1 MKKINPFF
9 QKGKSLILA
18 YDHGIEH
25 GPKEF
30 DLTNVDPQYIV
41 DIAVKGKFSALACQ
55 SGIARHYVDHHSKR
69 VPLIIKLNGKTNIPQ
84 IEPIS
89 LQNCSVKRAVD
100 LRADA
105 VGYTIY
111 LGSEHEREMFK
122 EFGKVVEEAHDY
134 LIPVMAWIYPRGK
147 WVKDKLSTDI
157 LAYAARVGLELGAD
171 AVKLKYNSDKEGFK
185 WVVKSA
191 GQAKVMVAGGPK
203 VEFGNKYLR
212 EVKDFMD
219 AGASG
224 MAVGR
229 NVWKSD
235 KPLKVTKA
243 LKSIIFDGAK
253 VKDALKWLKK

>member
-1 MKKINPFF
+1 MKKINPIF
-9 QKGKSLILA
+9 KNEKSLILA
-18 YDHGIEH
+18 YDHGMEH
-25 GPKEF
+25 GPSEF
-30 DLTNVDPQYIV
+30 DMTNVDPKYIV
-41 DIAVKGKFSALACQ
+41 DIALKGKYNALACQ
-55 SGIARHYVDHHSKR
+55 AGIARHYVDHHQKK

-111 LGSEHEREMFK
+111 LGSEHERKMFA
-122 EFGKVVEEAHDY
+122 EFGKIVEEAHDHM
-134 LIPVMAWIYPRGK
+134 IPVLAWIYPRGK
-147 WVKDKLSTDI
+147 YVRDDLHTNV

-171 AVKLKYNSDKEGFK
+171 AIKIKYNSDKEGFK

-191 GQAKVMVAGGPK
+191 GKAKIVVAGGPR
-203 VEFGNKYLR
+203 VENGEKFLG
-212 EVKDFMD
+212 EVRDFME

-253 VKDALKWLKK
+253 VKDALKWLK

>member
-1 MKKINPFF
+1 MKNLIFK
-9 QKGKSLILA
+9 KEKALILA
-18 YDHGIEH
+18 YDHGMEH

-30 DLTNVDPQYIV
+30 NLTNVDPEHIV
-41 DIAVKGKFSALACQ
+41 EIAIKGKYSALACQ
-55 SGIARHYVDHHSKR
+55 QGIAKYYVDHHRKR
-69 VPLIIKLNGKTNIPQ
+69 VPLIVKLNGKTNIPQ
-84 IEPIS
+84 IEPVS
-89 LQNCSVKRAVD
+89 LANCSVKRAVD

-111 LGSEHEREMFK
+111 LGSEYEKEMLK
-122 EFGKVVEEAHDY
+122 EFGKIVEEAHDY
-134 LIPVMAWIYPRGK
+134 LIPVMAWIYPRGRF
-147 WVKDKLSTDI
+147 VHDELHTDV

-171 AVKLKYNSDKEGFK
+171 AIKLKYNSDKEGFK

-191 GQAKVMVAGGPK
+191 GKAKVMVAGGPK
-203 VEFGNKYLR
+203 VEGGDKFLR
-212 EVKDFMD
+212 EVKDFIE

-243 LKSIIFDGAK
+243 LKAIIFDGAK
-253 VKDALKWLKK
+253 VKEALKWLK